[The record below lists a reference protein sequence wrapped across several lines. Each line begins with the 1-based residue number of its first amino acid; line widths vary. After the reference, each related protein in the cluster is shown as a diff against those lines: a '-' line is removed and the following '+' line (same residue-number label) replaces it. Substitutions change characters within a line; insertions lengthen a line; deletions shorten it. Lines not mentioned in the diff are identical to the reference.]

1 MRNTGTKEILVGM
14 SVLAAFFLVMAY
26 LYGGKTA
33 TVQAASKDYR
43 VSATFNKVDGLVLG
57 DAVRLGGIKIGTVE
71 SQMLDKNFRAV
82 LTFRINGDVPLPKDT
97 SVAIHT
103 DGLFGSKFVVFE
115 PGGDGTNLKN
125 GDTINFAQDAV
136 ILSELLDLII
146 AQGKNNL
153 KALRS
158 NQSKEG
164 K

>member
-1 MRNTGTKEILVGM
+1 M

-33 TVQAASKDYR
+33 TVQATSKNYR

-82 LTFRINGDVPLPKDT
+82 LTFRINGDVSLPKDT

-153 KALRS
+153 KTLRS